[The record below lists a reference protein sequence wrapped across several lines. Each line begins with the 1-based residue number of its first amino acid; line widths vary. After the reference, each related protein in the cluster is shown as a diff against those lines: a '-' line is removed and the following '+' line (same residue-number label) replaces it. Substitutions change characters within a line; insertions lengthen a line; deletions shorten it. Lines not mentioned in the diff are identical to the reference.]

1 MTATSVEDCVFC
13 KPSGETVI
21 WSDARCRV
29 LQVTDAGFAG
39 FCRVVW
45 NEHVTEFSDLDEAD
59 RNHVMK
65 VVVAVERSL
74 RSLLSPHKM
83 NVASLG
89 NQTPHLH
96 WHVIPRYRDDSRYP
110 HPIWAAPRREPAA
123 RALPGDFAAKL
134 RNAIASAVA

>member
-1 MTATSVEDCVFC
+1 MATNAQTCEFC
-13 KPSGETVI
+13 NPRGETLI

-29 LQVTDAGFAG
+29 LQVTDTPFAG

-45 NEHVTEFSDLDEAD
+45 NDHVTEFSDLEERD
-59 RNHVMK
+59 RNHVMR
-65 VVVAVERSL
+65 VVAAVERSL

-96 WHVIPRYRDDSRYP
+96 WHVIPRYRDDSHYP
-110 HPIWAAPRREPAA
+110 NPIWAAPQREARK
-123 RALPGDFAAKL
+123 RALPADFAAQL
-134 RNAIASAVA
+134 GNAIESALA

>member
-1 MTATSVEDCVFC
+1 MATATDDCIFC
-13 KPSGETVI
+13 NASGEKVI

-29 LQVTDAGFAG
+29 LQVTDTPFSG

-45 NEHVTEFSDLDEAD
+45 NDHVTEFSDLDERD
-59 RNHVMK
+59 RNHVMR
-65 VVVAVERSL
+65 VVAAVERSL

-96 WHVIPRYRDDSRYP
+96 WHVITRYRDDSHYP
-110 HPIWAAPRREPAA
+110 NPIWAAPQREGAT
-123 RALPGDFAAKL
+123 RALPGGFAAQV
-134 RNAIASAVA
+134 RNAIESALA

>member
-1 MTATSVEDCVFC
+1 MSADACVFC
-13 KPSGETVI
+13 NPSGETVV

-29 LQVTDAGFAG
+29 LHVTDAGFVG

-110 HPIWAAPRREPAA
+110 DPIWAAPRREPAA